1 VKLSLSQPMK
11 RISTGANRVNAVLSL
26 ALGAAIALPAGAPEV
41 LPRPPQPFKGE
52 IGRTAAD
59 SKTDFPEGITAPNGA
74 PNVLLILSDDVGF
87 NALEMAPIM
96 V

>member
-1 VKLSLSQPMK
+1 MKLSLSQPMK

-41 LPRPPQPFKGE
+41 LPRPPQPFKGK

-59 SKTDFPEGITAPNGA
+59 SKTDFPKGITAPNGA
-74 PNVLLILSDDVGF
+74 PNVLLILTDDVGF